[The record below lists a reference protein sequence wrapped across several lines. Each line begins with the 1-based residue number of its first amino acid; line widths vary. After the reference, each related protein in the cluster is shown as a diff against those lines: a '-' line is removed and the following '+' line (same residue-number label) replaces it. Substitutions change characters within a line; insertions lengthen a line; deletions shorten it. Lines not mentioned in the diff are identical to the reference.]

1 MMFQLTYEADGVVLE
16 VHTDIISGRFEWV
29 RLRKFWNEGDA
40 KLFRM
45 SRCPR
50 MTENEIKM
58 LARSYEGSKR
68 YCFNG
73 RWMVTSRQMIN
84 QW

>member
-1 MMFQLTYEADGVVLE
+1 MMFQLTWGQDGVVLE

-45 SRCPR
+45 TRCPK
-50 MTENEIKM
+50 MTTNEIKM
-58 LARSYEGSKR
+58 LARQYEASKR

-73 RWMVTSRQMIN
+73 HWQVTSRRLIN
-84 QW
+84 NW

>member
-1 MMFQLTYEADGVVLE
+1 MMFQLTWEEDGVVLE

-45 SRCPR
+45 TRSPK
-50 MTENEIKM
+50 MTTNEIKM
-58 LARSYEGSKR
+58 LARQYEASKR

-73 RWMVTSRQMIN
+73 HWQVTSRRLIN
-84 QW
+84 NW